1 MRILALDFD
10 GVISDSAPEAFVIA
24 LRTYI
29 DLLGPGET
37 PLAGD
42 LATLEEGGLD
52 REIVVRS
59 ALYADFVEAMPLGN
73 GAIDFAVELTA
84 LERGDPLRDQQDY
97 DAYKEALLASRP
109 EFARGF
115 RERFYQLR
123 REFASRDEDG
133 WLAMMAPYPDFVS
146 ILRRRA
152 SARDL
157 AIATAKDFTSVRQLL
172 GHYALADLFS
182 EERVLDK
189 ETGVS
194 KRAHLAEL
202 SRRLDVPLEQI
213 VFVDDKVNHLE
224 DVQSLGVRAVLAAWG
239 YNGPREQSR
248 ARACGFEVCDLA
260 DVEHVLFDAMELPS
274 TELGGL

>member
-29 DLLGPGET
+29 ELLGPGET
-37 PLAGD
+37 PLAAD
-42 LATLEEGGLD
+42 LDALEAGGLD
-52 REIVVRS
+52 RGTVIRS
-59 ALYADFVEAMPLGN
+59 SLYADFVEAMPLGN
-73 GAIDFAVELTA
+73 GAVDFAVELTA

-97 DAYKEALLASRP
+97 DAYKEALLAARP
-109 EFARGF
+109 EFAVAF
-115 RERFYQLR
+115 RERFYRLR
-123 REFASRDEDG
+123 REFASRDVRG

-146 ILRRRA
+146 VLRRRA

-172 GHYALADLFS
+172 RHYALAGLFL

-194 KRAHLAEL
+194 KSQPRGIY
-202 SRRLDVPLEQI
+202 PTC
-213 VFVDDKVNHLE
+213 
-224 DVQSLGVRAVLAAWG
+224 QSSS
-239 YNGPREQSR
+239 PISE
-248 ARACGFEVCDLA
+248 
-260 DVEHVLFDAMELPS
+260 
-274 TELGGL
+274 